1 MNGASNSRAIE
12 INPGGNAGTIVLDR
26 NGYITSM
33 IRASDGGSNVA
44 GGSGG
49 GSRIHL
55 AKTQM
60 HFQTFPYTS
69 NIGDAPTYTTRCSIN
84 TSGHFVPGAD
94 NTYDLGTS
102 SLRWR
107 DIYTGDLNLS
117 NKGRTNDVD
126 NSWGDWTLQEGESDV
141 FMINNRSG
149 KKFKIKMEE
158 VN

>member
-1 MNGASNSRAIE
+1 MDSS
-12 INPGGNAGTIVLDR
+12 GNWTPTSDNAR
-26 NGYITSM
+26 N
-33 IRASDGGSNVA
+33 
-44 GGSGG
+44 
-49 GSRIHL
+49 
-55 AKTQM
+55 
-60 HFQTFPYTS
+60 
-69 NIGDAPTYTTRCSIN
+69 
-84 TSGHFVPGAD
+84 
-94 NTYDLGTS
+94 LGTS